1 MPSGLPVRLLF
12 QDEGRFGRIS
22 DCRRCWAPLPSRP
35 VVGHQVVR
43 EYVYVMSAVSPKDG
57 RLVSLVMPWVD
68 SEVMSIFL
76 SHTAQ
81 EFPGDLCVLILDGAG
96 WHRANDLRVPKNMVL
111 IPLPP
116 YSPELNPVEHI
127 WDYLRDALG
136 NKILHSLDEVID
148 FLCATITPLF
158 QQPEMVRSMTC
169 FDWINTL
176 CLMSY

>member
-1 MPSGLPVRLLF
+1 
-12 QDEGRFGRIS
+12 
-22 DCRRCWAPLPSRP
+22 
-35 VVGHQVVR
+35 
-43 EYVYVMSAVSPKDG
+43 MSAVSPKDG

-81 EFPGDLCVLILDGAG
+81 EFPDDLCVLIFDGAG
-96 WHRANDLRVPKNMVL
+96 WHRANDLRIPKNMVL

-148 FLCATITPLF
+148 FLCTTITPLF

-169 FDWINTL
+169 FDWINAL
-176 CLMSY
+176 CLTSN

>member
-1 MPSGLPVRLLF
+1 MPPGLPVRLLF

-22 DCRRCWAPLPSRP
+22 DRRRCWAPLPSRP

-81 EFPGDLCVLILDGAG
+81 EFPDDLCVLIFDGAG

-158 QQPEMVRSMTC
+158 QQPEVVRSMTC
-169 FDWINTL
+169 FDWISTL
-176 CLMSY
+176 CLTSN

>member
-1 MPSGLPVRLLF
+1 
-12 QDEGRFGRIS
+12 
-22 DCRRCWAPLPSRP
+22 
-35 VVGHQVVR
+35 
-43 EYVYVMSAVSPKDG
+43 MSAVSPKDG

-81 EFPGDLCVLILDGAG
+81 EFPDDLCVLIFDGAG

-111 IPLPP
+111 ISLPP

-158 QQPEMVRSMTC
+158 QQPEVVRSMTC

-176 CLMSY
+176 CLTSK

>member
-1 MPSGLPVRLLF
+1 VRLLF

-22 DCRRCWAPLPSRP
+22 DRRRCWAPLPSRP

-81 EFPGDLCVLILDGAG
+81 EFPDDLCVLIFDGAG

-158 QQPEMVRSMTC
+158 QQPEVVRSMTC

-176 CLMSY
+176 CLTSK

>member
-1 MPSGLPVRLLF
+1 MRLLF

-22 DCRRCWAPLPSRP
+22 DRRRCWAPLPSRP

-57 RLVSLVMPWVD
+57 RLVSLLMPWVD

-81 EFPGDLCVLILDGAG
+81 EFPDDLCVLIFDGAG

-158 QQPEMVRSMTC
+158 QQPEVVRSMTC

-176 CLMSY
+176 CLTSK

>member
-1 MPSGLPVRLLF
+1 
-12 QDEGRFGRIS
+12 
-22 DCRRCWAPLPSRP
+22 
-35 VVGHQVVR
+35 
-43 EYVYVMSAVSPKDG
+43 MSAVSPKDG

-81 EFPGDLCVLILDGAG
+81 EFPDDLCVLIFDGAG

-158 QQPEMVRSMTC
+158 QQPEVVRSMTC

-176 CLMSY
+176 CLTSK

>member
-1 MPSGLPVRLLF
+1 MRLLF

-22 DCRRCWAPLPSRP
+22 DRRRCWAPLPSRP

-81 EFPGDLCVLILDGAG
+81 EFPDDLCVLIFDGAG

-158 QQPEMVRSMTC
+158 QQPEVVRSMTC

-176 CLMSY
+176 CLTSN

>member
-1 MPSGLPVRLLF
+1 MRLLF

-22 DCRRCWAPLPSRP
+22 DRRRCWAPLPSRP

-43 EYVYVMSAVSPKDG
+43 EYVYVMTAVSPKDG
-57 RLVSLVMPWVD
+57 RLASLVMPWVD

-81 EFPGDLCVLILDGAG
+81 EFPDDLCVMLFDGAG
-96 WHRANDLRVPKNMVL
+96 WHRAHALRVPKNMVL
-111 IPLPP
+111 IPLLP

-136 NKILHSLDEVID
+136 NKTFSSLDEVVD
-148 FLCATITPLF
+148 LLCTIIKTLF
-158 QQPEMVRSMTC
+158 HQPDIVRSMTC

-176 CLMSY
+176 CLTSN

>member
-1 MPSGLPVRLLF
+1 VRLLF

-22 DCRRCWAPLPSRP
+22 DRRRCWAPLPSRP

-57 RLVSLVMPWVD
+57 RLVSLLMPWVD

-81 EFPGDLCVLILDGAG
+81 EFPDDLCVLIFDGAG

-158 QQPEMVRSMTC
+158 QQPEVVRSMTC

-176 CLMSY
+176 CLTSK

>member
-1 MPSGLPVRLLF
+1 MRWHLG
-12 QDEGRFGRIS
+12 
-22 DCRRCWAPLPSRP
+22 
-35 VVGHQVVR
+35 
-43 EYVYVMSAVSPKDG
+43 
-57 RLVSLVMPWVD
+57 
-68 SEVMSIFL
+68 
-76 SHTAQ
+76 HTAQ
-81 EFPGDLCVLILDGAG
+81 EFPDDLCVLIFDGAG

-116 YSPELNPVEHI
+116 YSPELNPGEHI

-158 QQPEMVRSMTC
+158 QQPEVVRSMTC

-176 CLMSY
+176 CLTSK

>member
-1 MPSGLPVRLLF
+1 VRLLF

-22 DCRRCWAPLPSRP
+22 DRRRCWAPLPSRP

-81 EFPGDLCVLILDGAG
+81 EFPDDLCVLIFDGAG

-111 IPLPP
+111 ISLPP

-158 QQPEMVRSMTC
+158 QQPEVVRSMTC

-176 CLMSY
+176 CLTSK

>member
-1 MPSGLPVRLLF
+1 
-12 QDEGRFGRIS
+12 
-22 DCRRCWAPLPSRP
+22 
-35 VVGHQVVR
+35 
-43 EYVYVMSAVSPKDG
+43 MSAVSPKDG

-81 EFPGDLCVLILDGAG
+81 EFPNDLCVLIFNGAG
-96 WHRANDLRVPKNMVL
+96 WHRVNDSRVPKNMVL

-127 WDYLRDALG
+127 WKYLRDALG
-136 NKILHSLDEVID
+136 NKILHPLDEVIE

-176 CLMSY
+176 YLTSN

>member
-1 MPSGLPVRLLF
+1 MRLLF

-22 DCRRCWAPLPSRP
+22 DRRRCWAPLPSRP

-81 EFPGDLCVLILDGAG
+81 EFPDDLCVLIFDGAG

-158 QQPEMVRSMTC
+158 QQPEVVRSMTC

-176 CLMSY
+176 CLTSK

>member
-1 MPSGLPVRLLF
+1 
-12 QDEGRFGRIS
+12 
-22 DCRRCWAPLPSRP
+22 
-35 VVGHQVVR
+35 
-43 EYVYVMSAVSPKDG
+43 MSAVSPKDG

-81 EFPGDLCVLILDGAG
+81 EFPDDLCVLIFDGAG
-96 WHRANDLRVPKNMVL
+96 WHRAKDLRVPKNMVL

-136 NKILHSLDEVID
+136 NKTLHSLDEVID

-176 CLMSY
+176 CLTAN

>member
-1 MPSGLPVRLLF
+1 
-12 QDEGRFGRIS
+12 
-22 DCRRCWAPLPSRP
+22 
-35 VVGHQVVR
+35 
-43 EYVYVMSAVSPKDG
+43 MSAVSPKDG
-57 RLVSLVMPWVD
+57 RLVSLIMPWVD

-81 EFPGDLCVLILDGAG
+81 EFPDDLCVLIFDGAG
-96 WHRANDLRVPKNMVL
+96 WHRAHDLRVPKNMVL

-116 YSPELNPVEHI
+116 YSPELNPAEHI

-136 NKILHSLDEVID
+136 NRTLHSLDEVID
-148 FLCATITPLF
+148 FLCATINSLL

-176 CLMSY
+176 CLTSN

>member
-1 MPSGLPVRLLF
+1 MRVLF

-22 DCRRCWAPLPSRP
+22 DRRRCWAPLPSRP

-43 EYVYVMSAVSPKDG
+43 EFVYVMSAVSPKDG
-57 RLVSLVMPWVD
+57 RLVCLVMPWVD
-68 SEVMSIFL
+68 SEVMSLFL

-81 EFPGDLCVLILDGAG
+81 EFPDDLCVLICDGAG
-96 WHRANDLRVPKNMVL
+96 WHRAKDLRIPKNMVL

-127 WDYLRDALG
+127 WDYLRDVLG

-158 QQPEMVRSMTC
+158 KQPEMVRSMTC
-169 FDWINTL
+169 FDWINALWLT
-176 CLMSY
+176 SN

>member
-1 MPSGLPVRLLF
+1 
-12 QDEGRFGRIS
+12 
-22 DCRRCWAPLPSRP
+22 
-35 VVGHQVVR
+35 
-43 EYVYVMSAVSPKDG
+43 MSAVSPKDG
-57 RLVSLVMPWVD
+57 RLVSLLMPWVD

-81 EFPGDLCVLILDGAG
+81 EFPDDLCVLIFDGAG

-158 QQPEMVRSMTC
+158 QQPEVVRSMTC

-176 CLMSY
+176 CLTSK

>member
-1 MPSGLPVRLLF
+1 
-12 QDEGRFGRIS
+12 
-22 DCRRCWAPLPSRP
+22 
-35 VVGHQVVR
+35 
-43 EYVYVMSAVSPKDG
+43 MSAVGPKDG

-81 EFPGDLCVLILDGAG
+81 EFPNDLCVLIFDGAG

-127 WDYLRDALG
+127 SDYLRDALG

-148 FLCATITPLF
+148 SLCATITPLF
-158 QQPEMVRSMTC
+158 QQPEIVRSMTC

-176 CLMSY
+176 CMKSN

>member
-1 MPSGLPVRLLF
+1 VRLLF

-22 DCRRCWAPLPSRP
+22 DRRRCWAPLPSRP
-35 VVGHQVVR
+35 VVGHHVVR

-81 EFPGDLCVLILDGAG
+81 EFPDDLCVLIFDGAG

-111 IPLPP
+111 ISLPP

-158 QQPEMVRSMTC
+158 QQPEVVRSMTC

-176 CLMSY
+176 CLTSK